1 MFDQLTQKITGI
13 FDGLGKSG
21 LLREADIDDALSQLR
36 LSLLEADV
44 ALDTVKEVVERTRA
58 FAMQADIL
66 RSVTPTQQI
75 TKYLYDILVEMLGR
89 QGSDLTFTGVPPH
102 VVMMLGLQGS
112 GKTTSTVK
120 LACYARNKHGK
131 NPLVAS
137 LDIYRP
143 AAFEQLQTFSAAQNI
158 TCLPKAVMGE
168 TVPQIAKRAI
178 NAAKLGG
185 HDVVFLDMAGRNHI
199 DDALMLELSK
209 VKNIAKP
216 TESLLVADA
225 MTGQDAVNIAQNFDK
240 QISITGIILTRMD
253 GDARGGAALS
263 MHHVTG
269 KPIKFIGVGE
279 KADALE
285 LFQPERI
292 AGRILGQGDIVS
304 LVEKAQEQSDEDEN
318 QKLAKKIAKGKFD
331 MNDLASQL
339 QQMSKMG
346 GLSKI
351 MDMLPGAMNKMPVKK
366 LDDTLIKR
374 QVAIISSMTKKER
387 RKPDLIHASRKK
399 RIAAGSGTSVQEVNK
414 LMKQFLTMSKMMK
427 RVAGGKI
434 PPDVMRMLS
443 SNGGG
448 MPPKF

>member
-1 MFDQLTQKITGI
+1 
-13 FDGLGKSG
+13 
-21 LLREADIDDALSQLR
+21 
-36 LSLLEADV
+36 
-44 ALDTVKEVVERTRA
+44 
-58 FAMQADIL
+58 
-66 RSVTPTQQI
+66 
-75 TKYLYDILVEMLGR
+75 
-89 QGSDLTFTGVPPH
+89 
-102 VVMMLGLQGS
+102 
-112 GKTTSTVK
+112 
-120 LACYARNKHGK
+120 
-131 NPLVAS
+131 
-137 LDIYRP
+137 
-143 AAFEQLQTFSAAQNI
+143 
-158 TCLPKAVMGE
+158 
-168 TVPQIAKRAI
+168 
-178 NAAKLGG
+178 
-185 HDVVFLDMAGRNHI
+185 NHI

-331 MNDLASQL
+331 MNDLSTQL

-443 SNGGG
+443 STGGG

>member
-1 MFDQLTQKITGI
+1 MFEQLTDKITSI
-13 FDGLGKSG
+13 FDGLGRSG
-21 LLREADIDDALSQLR
+21 LLRESDIDDALAQLR

-44 ALDTVKEVVERTRA
+44 ALETTKALIERTRE
-58 FAMQADIL
+58 FATQSEIL

-75 TKYLYDILVEMLGR
+75 IKHLHDMLVEMLGKEG
-89 QGSDLTFTGVPPH
+89 QPLNFTGVPPH
-102 VVMMLGLQGS
+102 VVMMVGLQGS

-120 LACYARNKHGK
+120 LACYARNKHEK

-143 AAFEQLQTFSAAQNI
+143 AAFEQLQEFASKQNI
-158 TCLPKAVMGE
+158 ACLSKAVMGE

-185 HDVVFLDMAGRNHI
+185 HDVLFLDMAGRTHI
-199 DDALMLELSK
+199 DDALMLELAQT
-209 VKNIAKP
+209 KNIAKP
-216 TESLLVADA
+216 NESLLVADA
-225 MTGQDAVNIAQNFDK
+225 MTGQDAVNIAKNFDER
-240 QISITGIILTRMD
+240 ISISGIILTRMD

-269 KPIKFIGVGE
+269 KPIKFIGTGE

-304 LVEKAQEQSDEDEN
+304 LVEQAQANSDEQEN

-331 MNDLASQL
+331 MSDLSTQL

-351 MDMLPGAMNKMPVKK
+351 MDMLPGAMNKMPVKQM
-366 LDDTLIKR
+366 DETLLKR
-374 QVAIISSMTKKER
+374 QIAIISSMTKKEKR
-387 RKPDLIHASRKK
+387 NPTIIHASRKK
-399 RIAAGSGTSVQEVNK
+399 RIATGSGTTVQEINK

-427 RVAGGKI
+427 RVAGGKV

-443 SNGGG
+443 GGA
-448 MPPKF
+448 MPPNFK